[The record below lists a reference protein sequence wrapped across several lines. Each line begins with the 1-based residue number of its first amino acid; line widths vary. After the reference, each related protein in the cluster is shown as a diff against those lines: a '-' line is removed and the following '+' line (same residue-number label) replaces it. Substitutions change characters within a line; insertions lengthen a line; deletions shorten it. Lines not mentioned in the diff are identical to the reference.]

1 MGRLCECGYERGK
14 VGWGRTELLG
24 RVTVGGGWMM
34 MRGVGEGRGVLEDR
48 VGDGVRV
55 VERCYAGG
63 IATQG
68 RVKVNWASRG
78 GDGRGGTRT
87 AGAFVGAVRREVVA
101 GMVGV

>member
-1 MGRLCECGYERGK
+1 
-14 VGWGRTELLG
+14 
-24 RVTVGGGWMM
+24 M
-34 MRGVGEGRGVLEDR
+34 MRGVREGRGVLEDR

-78 GDGRGGTRT
+78 GDGRRRTRA
-87 AGAFVGAVRREVVA
+87 AGAFVWAVREVVA